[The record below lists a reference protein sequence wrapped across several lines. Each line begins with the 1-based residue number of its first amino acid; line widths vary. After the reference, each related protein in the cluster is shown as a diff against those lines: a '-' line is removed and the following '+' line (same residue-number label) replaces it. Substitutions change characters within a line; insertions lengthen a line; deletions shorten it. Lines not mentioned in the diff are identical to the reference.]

1 MMLNKRILAIS
12 ITILAFAGLAFADA
26 GPEPG
31 YIRIGA
37 PLIVTPQDDFDGY
50 RFFLD
55 SPGGFEEIKLAK
67 GKTTTISTEGRA
79 GSMKYTTLIAIS
91 NRDLGGAFD
100 GPATP
105 ETMDALQAAIR
116 DKKVNGVIE
125 LVSHDF
131 DAYIKKKEKKTW
143 KNPTYVLK
151 ASADK
156 KIEAVETKP
165 AGKKKGEVEGEDG
178 ENSHMAADI
187 AAGSLLSL
195 SFIFGGVWFSRRK
208 RDSVRKPAR

>member
-1 MMLNKRILAIS
+1 MINRRILAVFLLIIS
-12 ITILAFAGLAFADA
+12 LAIVAFADA

-31 YIRIGA
+31 YVRVGA
-37 PLIVTPQDDFDGY
+37 PLIVTPQDDFAGY

-55 SPGGFEEIKLAK
+55 SPGGLEEIKLAK
-67 GKTTTISTEGRA
+67 GKTTTVSTEGRA
-79 GSMKYTTLIAIS
+79 GTMKYTTLIAIS
-91 NRDLGGAFD
+91 NQDLGGAFD

-143 KNPTYVLK
+143 KNPAYVLK
-151 ASADK
+151 TSADK

-165 AGKKKGEVEGEDG
+165 AGKKKGEVESEYG
-178 ENSHMAADI
+178 ENSHMAANI

-208 RDSVRKPAR
+208 PRFDA

>member
-1 MMLNKRILAIS
+1 MRIPAIFLIIFS
-12 ITILAFAGLAFADA
+12 FAAVALADA

-31 YIRIGA
+31 YVRVGA
-37 PLIVTPQDDFDGY
+37 PLIVTPRDDFAGY

-55 SPGGFEEIKLAK
+55 SPGGLEEIKLVK
-67 GKTTTISTEGRA
+67 GKTTTVSTEGRA
-79 GSMKYTTLIAIS
+79 GTMKYTTLIAIS
-91 NRDLGGAFD
+91 NQDLGGAFD

-105 ETMDALQAAIR
+105 ERMDALQAAIR

-125 LVSHDF
+125 LLSHDF

-143 KNPTYVLK
+143 KNPAYILK

-165 AGKKKGEVEGEDG
+165 AGKKKGEVEDGEDG
-178 ENSHMAADI
+178 TSHMAANI

-208 RDSVRKPAR
+208 RDVSAAQA

>member
-12 ITILAFAGLAFADA
+12 ITILTFAGLMLADA

-37 PLIVTPQDDFDGY
+37 PLIVTPQDDFAGY

-67 GKTTTISTEGRA
+67 GKTATVSTEGRA

-91 NRDLGGAFD
+91 RTDLGGAFD

-116 DKKVNGVIE
+116 DKKVTGVIE
-125 LVSHDF
+125 LLSHDF

-143 KNPTYVLK
+143 KNPAYILK

-156 KIEAVETKP
+156 KIEAVQAKP
-165 AGKKKGEVEGEDG
+165 AGKKRG
-178 ENSHMAADI
+178 ENEDNYGDPYLAANI
-187 AAGSLLSL
+187 AAGSFLSL

-208 RDSVRKPAR
+208 KVA

>member
-1 MMLNKRILAIS
+1 MIF
-12 ITILAFAGLAFADA
+12 TFTGLALADA

-31 YIRIGA
+31 YVRVGA
-37 PLIVTPQDDFDGY
+37 PLILTPKDDFAGY

-79 GSMKYTTLIAIS
+79 GSMKYTSLIAIS
-91 NRDLGGAFD
+91 NQDLGGAFD

-125 LVSHDF
+125 LLSHDF
-131 DAYIKKKEKKTW
+131 DSYIKKKEKKTW

-151 ASADK
+151 TSADK

-178 ENSHMAADI
+178 DSHMAANI

-208 RDSVRKPAR
+208 RDSVHKPARQ